1 LHFARKVPSVPM
13 QRRMR
18 LADVIAARRTW
29 PERLSWCSIFL
40 KAYSIVAVNRPEL
53 RRSYMPFPRPHLYE
67 HPSNIATFSVERLV
81 GDEGAVFLAQVP
93 RPEVFD
99 LGSLD
104 QFIRQHT
111 TSPIEEIACF
121 RRALRVS
128 KLPLPIR
135 RLAWMAALYGDGS
148 IRAQVF
154 GTFGI
159 SVVGSL
165 GAAGLHLLSPLTTTL
180 NYGTFEPDGSLDVR
194 ITYDHRVLDGA
205 PLARAM
211 AALEEVLHG
220 EILTELTDGPK
231 SVSSPQPPQ
240 SKPLLAQ
247 SFGGQRDRSAN
258 VLINE
263 TSFWKASVATNPTA
277 TPNSATVDSHI
288 GAQPNSIPTA

>member
-1 LHFARKVPSVPM
+1 M
-13 QRRMR
+13 QRRMQ

-40 KAYSIVAVNRPEL
+40 KAYSIVAAKRPEL
-53 RRSYMPFPRPHLYE
+53 RRSYMPFPWPHLYE
-67 HPSNIATFSVERLV
+67 HPCNIATFSVERRY
-81 GDEGAVFLAQVP
+81 GGEDAVFLAQVP

-104 QFIRQHT
+104 QFVRRHT
-111 TSPIEEIACF
+111 TTPIEEVACF

-135 RLAWMAALYGDGS
+135 RLVWTAALNGDGS

-205 PLARAM
+205 PVARVM

-220 EILTELTDGPK
+220 EILTELMDGPK
-231 SVSSPQPPQ
+231 SLSNPQPPQ
-240 SKPLLAQ
+240 TIPMLATDTDPDEELSLLARQ
-247 SFGGQRDRSAN
+247 AES
-258 VLINE
+258 
-263 TSFWKASVATNPTA
+263 TA
-277 TPNSATVDSHI
+277 C
-288 GAQPNSIPTA
+288 